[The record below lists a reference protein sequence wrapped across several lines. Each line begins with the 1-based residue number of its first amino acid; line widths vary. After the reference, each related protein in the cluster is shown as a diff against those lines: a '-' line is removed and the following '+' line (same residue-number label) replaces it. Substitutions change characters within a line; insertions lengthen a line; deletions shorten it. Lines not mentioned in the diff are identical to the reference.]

1 MRQPSTAGA
10 EAAGHLVSRVL
21 DFIGEHRL
29 TAGDRLPPERALAA
43 KLGVGRNA
51 LREALATLDS
61 LRVVETRAQSGVYV
75 RGGAPG
81 GSFETTVLLAATGAA
96 PSPQEVRESMEV
108 RAPLERQVMLLACER
123 RSVADLAAL
132 EQVLSDTDAML
143 ARGGNIAD
151 CDQAFHLGLTA
162 CAHNGVLARVLD
174 AFYCLSLPRRRA
186 YFADDKRARA
196 SAREHHRIFAAIKAR
211 DAQTGVSLIDRHLG
225 HARTYWREAL
235 TKPKTT

>member
-1 MRQPSTAGA
+1 MR
-10 EAAGHLVSRVL
+10 RVL
-21 DFIGEHRL
+21 DFIGDHRL
-29 TAGDRLPPERALAA
+29 AAGDRLPPERALAA

-81 GSFETTVLLAATGAA
+81 GSFETTVLLAASGAA
-96 PSPQEVRESMEV
+96 PSPLEVRESMEV

-123 RSVADLAAL
+123 RSVADLGLL
-132 EQVLSDTDAML
+132 ERVLADTDQTL

-162 CAHNGVLARVLD
+162 CAHNGVLARILD

-186 YFADDKRARA
+186 YFADAKRSRA
-196 SAREHHRIFAAIKAR
+196 SAREHRRIVAAIQAR
-211 DAQTGVSLIDRHLG
+211 DARAAVTLIDRHLG
-225 HARTYWREAL
+225 HARIYWREAL
-235 TKPKTT
+235 ATPDTT